1 MRKARHDRLWALLQA
16 GAGLGRRLWRP
27 RKIDVQRKV
36 RVAHGEQSFDLVQ
49 WIDWIQHEG
58 RQTRVR
64 LVYLL
69 EPNPRAVA
77 MSQRLLNVVRE
88 AGERSAQLSSS
99 RKAVVVRR
107 PVASVSEIDGAW
119 KKVQGAFAGNT
130 EKPRGPSKG
139 KRNWTANKL
148 SELLKRILQ
157 AGPRS
162 WNGTYANFRKV
173 SRFSASGF
181 EWDLRHEGLCNDWDT
196 ELSFIITSRSEIPY
210 SGWRKLKRTGFVEEL
225 AFQLG
230 KIGYRISMS
239 ARWGG
244 GEVFMEFSKPVNIQR
259 LEEDVRAHLAWSPR
273 LPLVRRV
280 DTPSPQL
287 FLDGRSRIPKEPPRS
302 PGRRRNS

>member
-1 MRKARHDRLWALLQA
+1 MRKLQHDRLWALLQI

-27 RKIDVQRKV
+27 RKIDVQRK
-36 RVAHGEQSFDLVQ
+36 AHVSQSGRSFELVQ

-58 RQTRVR
+58 RDTRVR
-64 LVYLL
+64 LVYKL
-69 EPNPRAVA
+69 EPRPRTLAT
-77 MSQRLLNVVRE
+77 SQQLLKAVRE
-88 AGERSAQLSSS
+88 SGERSAQLSSS
-99 RKAVVVRR
+99 RNAVVVRR
-107 PVASVSEIDGAW
+107 PIASTSEIDNAW
-119 KKVQGAFAGNT
+119 KKVQGVFTGNT
-130 EKPRGPSKG
+130 AKPRGRSNG
-139 KRNWTANKL
+139 KRKWTADEL
-148 SELLKRILQ
+148 AGLLKRVLQ
-157 AGPRS
+157 AGPGR

-173 SRFSASGF
+173 TRFSASGY

-210 SGWRKLKRTGFVEEL
+210 SGWRRLKRTGFVEEL

-259 LEEDVRAHLAWSPR
+259 LSEDVRTHLAWSPR

-287 FLDGRSRIPKEPPRS
+287 FLDGRIRIPKEPPRS
-302 PGRRRNS
+302 PGRRRRS